1 MTWLSLLLVFKIA
14 YTLLAAAGPM
24 LLLPRERV
32 SSVLGVGVEAVAIVR
47 LYGMAL
53 LALLV
58 GYGSGIPASEAGVFP
73 VGVVAMGIVS
83 NAGATALLLGT
94 GAWRRTPLAAPVFG
108 LIALGLVVSAAAP
121 AASLQR
127 AW

>member
-1 MTWLSLLLVFKIA
+1 MTWLSLLLLFKIA
-14 YTLLAAAGPM
+14 CTLLGAAGPM
-24 LLLPRERV
+24 LVFPRERV
-32 SSVLGVGVEAVAIVR
+32 SGVLGVGVEAVPIVR

-58 GYGSGIPASEAGVFP
+58 GYASGIPAAEAGVFP
-73 VGVVAMGIVS
+73 GGVVAMGIVS

-94 GAWRRTPLAAPVFG
+94 GAWRRTPMAAPVFG
-108 LIALGLVVSAAAP
+108 LIALGLVAAAVVP